1 MATKTALAIVR
12 SVAPRLGIA
21 TPNTATGSTDVQIQQ
36 LLALVN
42 EEGQELAARFD
53 WQELT
58 YPVTFSAV
66 AVEAQGFLTDII
78 TDNVG
83 AVSFRKV
90 LNDTLW
96 NLTKRTRI
104 TGPLTAAQY
113 NLATAANTSTGPWSE
128 YRIRGV
134 KGGDTG
140 VLLLYPVP
148 DANDQIRFEFV
159 TDDWVVSGNGDTQKA
174 AFTADDDRCLL
185 NARLIELGTIWRW
198 KAAKGLE
205 YAQNFQNYEN
215 AVLDAMTS
223 NKTGGPVSMDFC
235 DDRRG
240 EPFAIVN
247 RSDWLQ

>member
-42 EEGQELAARFD
+42 EEGQELAARHD

-58 YPVTFSAV
+58 FPVTYSAP
-66 AVEAQGFLTDII
+66 ASQSQGMLSSLIEV
-78 TDNVG
+78 NLG
-83 AVSFRKV
+83 AYSFRKM

-104 TGPLTAAQY
+104 CGPLTAAQY
-113 NLATAANTSTGPWSE
+113 NLATAANTAVGPWSE
-128 YRIRGV
+128 YRIRQGY
-134 KGGDTG
+134 
-140 VLLLYPVP
+140 LFLYPAA
-148 DANDQIRFEFV
+148 DEGDQIRFEFV
-159 TDDWVVSGNGDTQKA
+159 TDSWAINASSDVFKS

-185 NARLIELGTIWRW
+185 DARLIELGTIWRW
-198 KAAKGLE
+198 KAAKGLD
-205 YAQNFQNYEN
+205 YAQSFQNYEN

-223 NKTGGPVSMDFC
+223 NKTGGPVMMDY
-235 DDRRG
+235 DPSTRG
-240 EPFAIVN
+240 QPYAVIG